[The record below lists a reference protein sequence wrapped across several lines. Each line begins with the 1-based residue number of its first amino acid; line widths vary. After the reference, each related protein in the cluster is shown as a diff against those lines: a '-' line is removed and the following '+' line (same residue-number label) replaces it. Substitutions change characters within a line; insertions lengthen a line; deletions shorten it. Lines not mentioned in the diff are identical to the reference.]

1 MTGSTVR
8 LRWDD
13 RDGAMK
19 LARQHCIYC
28 APEDWKKIGGR
39 ARRARMAVSRFGVLC
54 CLKADEEGR
63 TEPVAPSGHALVIPQ
78 DQQRRLYEDMKT
90 IARAG
95 HTMLDET
102 KTDKIG
108 VLTSDVIRF
117 LRLTEPGEGR

>member
-1 MTGSTVR
+1 M
-8 LRWDD
+8 
-13 RDGAMK
+13 
-19 LARQHCIYC
+19 
-28 APEDWKKIGGR
+28 P
-39 ARRARMAVSRFGVLC
+39 VSRFGVLC

-63 TEPVAPSGHALVIPQ
+63 TKPVEPSGHALVIPQ

-95 HTMLDET
+95 LIMLDET

-117 LRLTEPGEGR
+117 LRLTEPGQGR